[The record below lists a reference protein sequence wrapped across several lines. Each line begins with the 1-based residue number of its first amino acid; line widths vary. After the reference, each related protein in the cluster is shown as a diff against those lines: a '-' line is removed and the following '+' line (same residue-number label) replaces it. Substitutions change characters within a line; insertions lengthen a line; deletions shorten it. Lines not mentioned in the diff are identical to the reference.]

1 MSWDVFISH
10 ASDDKDAFVR
20 PLAERLSQLGIR
32 VWYDEFTLSVGDSLR
47 RSIDRGLAN
56 SRTAIVVLSPAFL
69 NKAWPARELDG
80 LIARE
85 ISAGV
90 LLLPVWHRVTHDDV
104 LAYSPPLADRVAARS
119 DAGIDH
125 VAKSLADSI
134 RRSSTQERAVT
145 TFKTTTEVDFFSGRV
160 AVSEAAIA
168 LLEDTLGSR
177 SPELT
182 IIGAEPTF
190 EDPYDES
197 YWNGISRIDA
207 GAIPVARY
215 VNLWSVAAYGTRSM
229 FVQAAYSVWIRRL
242 SASINGNPNCRVFHT
257 PRAPLDGTRCVIAN
271 TGACLD
277 AGGGHTRPC
286 CFVDRL
292 SSQC

>member
-104 LAYSPPLADRVAARS
+104 LAYSPPLADRVAQ
-119 DAGIDH
+119 DQ
-125 VAKSLADSI
+125 
-134 RRSSTQERAVT
+134 T
-145 TFKTTTEVDFFSGRV
+145 
-160 AVSEAAIA
+160 
-168 LLEDTLGSR
+168 
-177 SPELT
+177 PELT
-182 IIGAEPTF
+182 TSPS
-190 EDPYDES
+190 P
-197 YWNGISRIDA
+197 
-207 GAIPVARY
+207 
-215 VNLWSVAAYGTRSM
+215 LLTR
-229 FVQAAYSVWIRRL
+229 
-242 SASINGNPNCRVFHT
+242 
-257 PRAPLDGTRCVIAN
+257 
-271 TGACLD
+271 
-277 AGGGHTRPC
+277 
-286 CFVDRL
+286 
-292 SSQC
+292 